1 MANPLP
7 NEKELYQKIKK
18 ENISI
23 SPDIWDLIYNRLGDD
38 VTAINLLC
46 QYYLNDN
53 APIPTAAANKIL
65 NYTRH
70 IKDITNKL
78 TVLSNKDLEFPQFSG
93 DFPLHPVLRELFT
106 HYIGNDVYM
115 INLIVDCSI
124 DPRDSLQIS
133 GENIKKI
140 LYHTRSIKDF
150 MNRLQEATS
159 KEIAVSARKNG
170 RENNESI
177 LLGEKDIT
185 KERLFLKLQELFI
198 DEFGVVYEKKIK
210 LASRFREDLGLDSV
224 DAIRAAML
232 LEQVLG
238 LEIPDSDAERI
249 LTFSQAV
256 DYVYKRLKQ
265 KP

>member
-7 NEKELYQKIKK
+7 NEKELYQQIKK
-18 ENISI
+18 ENISL
-23 SPDIWDLIYNRLGDD
+23 SPDIWDLIYNRVGDD

-46 QYYLNDN
+46 QYYLNEN
-53 APIPTAAANKIL
+53 SSIPIAEASKIL

-78 TVLSNKDLEFPQFSG
+78 TVLSNKDLDFPQFS
-93 DFPLHPVLRELFT
+93 DDIPLHPVLRELFT

-124 DPRDSLQIS
+124 DPKESSQIS
-133 GENIKKI
+133 SDNIKKI

-159 KEIAVSARKNG
+159 KENVPSSHKNV
-170 RENNESI
+170 RVNNESF
-177 LLGEKDIT
+177 LGGEKNLT
-185 KERLFLKLQELFI
+185 KARLFLKLQELFV
-198 DEFGVVYEKKIK
+198 DEFGVEYEKKIK
-210 LASRFREDLGLDSV
+210 LTSRFKEDLDLDSV
-224 DAIRAAML
+224 DAIRAAMV
-232 LEQVLG
+232 LEEMLG
-238 LEIPDSDAERI
+238 LEIPDNDAESI

-256 DYVYKRLKQ
+256 DYVYNRLKQ